1 MSDNSVICAAI
12 QLAQRS
18 VSSAMS
24 NQGSCEAEVEAALGA
39 VRYVRGALRRDSD
52 ELKAIKFSLIDP
64 TQTIGSLADPNLTEG
79 IFCETAQRA
88 LDMLEELKGICS
100 CPN

>member
-18 VSSAMS
+18 VLSAKS

-39 VRYVRGALRRDSD
+39 VRYVREALRRDSD
-52 ELKAIKFSLIDP
+52 ELKSIKFSLIDP
-64 TQTIGSLADPNLTEG
+64 TQAIRSLADPNIAEAL
-79 IFCETAQRA
+79 FCEGAQRA
-88 LDMLEELKGICS
+88 LTNLEELKGICG
-100 CPN
+100 CPT